1 MNIYLY
7 CDLYLWQFLGDTAY
21 MIAENNEKTEALKIL
36 LDAMISSTIESGDI
50 LEQYVNRNG

>member
-1 MNIYLY
+1 
-7 CDLYLWQFLGDTAY
+7 